1 MRNLS
6 FLSLFAILFLFQN
19 CASDSTAPD
28 IERPHDPWV
37 FRSVMDKT
45 PRMLTVAL
53 HDNLWATYSAQ
64 NGALHKVWS
73 GGVNFDGAVYT
84 THHGPQPSTLGDFWF
99 QSEHTG
105 EPFAAMKGGQNV
117 LKQINYK
124 GHTLKNGQ
132 AYINYN
138 LILNDNGVIKV
149 SERPEYVTKED
160 GSTGFERTFI
170 TNDIPNG
177 VSVKDSRG

>member
-1 MRNLS
+1 
-6 FLSLFAILFLFQN
+6 
-19 CASDSTAPD
+19 
-28 IERPHDPWV
+28 
-37 FRSVMDKT
+37 
-45 PRMLTVAL
+45 
-53 HDNLWATYSAQ
+53 
-64 NGALHKVWS
+64 
-73 GGVNFDGAVYT
+73 
-84 THHGPQPSTLGDFWF
+84 
-99 QSEHTG
+99 
-105 EPFAAMKGGQNV
+105 MKGGQNV

-177 VSVKDSRG
+177 VSVRQFLRSRCGWRFDFKRRQNELHNLVY